1 MTSASKL
8 AAATVLAIACLALNG
23 ATASAEW
30 FADAYAGGTLTTDH
44 DVEIRDAA
52 GRSTFQDVEFRT
64 GLAYGL
70 RVGRYFDAAPFVGL
84 AVDYYNF
91 SADIGGRSFHR
102 DGCSLVGGCVS
113 GPDRVGRL
121 SIDAMALSLDLLL
134 RLPLFKTAEEPHGV
148 LQPYV
153 SAGVPVF
160 MTTVTPRTSSKF
172 RNHEDATEFSFGY
185 KAAAGV
191 SVRVYKNLHL
201 FGEYRFTHTDVD
213 EHDLRSSIAGK
224 ASLDTELNTHAA
236 LIGLSVRW

>member
-8 AAATVLAIACLALNG
+8 VASTVFALTCLALTG
-23 ATASAEW
+23 TPACAEW
-30 FADAYAGGTLTTDH
+30 LADVYAGGTLTTDR
-44 DVEIRDAA
+44 DVKVTDAA
-52 GRSTFQDVEFRT
+52 GRSTFEDVEFRK

-70 RVGRYFDAAPFVGL
+70 RVGRYFDAVPFVGL

-91 SADIGGRSFHR
+91 SADVGGQAFRR
-102 DGCSLVGGCVS
+102 EGCSLVGGCVN
-113 GPDRVGRL
+113 GADRLGRL

-153 SAGVPVF
+153 SAGLPVF
-160 MTTVTPRTSSKF
+160 MTTITPRTTSKF
-172 RNHEDATEFSFGY
+172 RNHQDATEFSFGY

-191 SVRVYKNLHL
+191 SVRVYKNLRL
-201 FGEYRFTHTDVD
+201 FGEYRYTHTEVD
-213 EHDLRSSIAGK
+213 EDDLRSSVAGK
-224 ASLDTELNTHAA
+224 ASFDTELNTHAA

>member
-1 MTSASKL
+1 MTSASKFI
-8 AAATVLAIACLALNG
+8 AAVVLAITCLALNG

-30 FADAYAGGTLTTDH
+30 LADVYAGGKLTTDH

-70 RVGRYFDAAPFVGL
+70 RVGRYFDAVPFVGL

-91 SADIGGRSFHR
+91 SADIGGRSFRR
-102 DGCSLVGGCVS
+102 DGCSLVGGCAS
-113 GPDRVGRL
+113 RPDRVGRL
-121 SIDAMALSLDLLL
+121 AIDTMALSLDLLL

-160 MTTVTPRTSSKF
+160 LTTVTPRTTSKF

-213 EHDLRSSIAGK
+213 ENDLRSAVAGK
-224 ASLDTELNTHAA
+224 ASFDTELNTHAA

>member
-8 AAATVLAIACLALNG
+8 IAATLVAITCLALPG

-30 FADAYAGGTLTTDH
+30 FADVYAGGTLTTDH
-44 DVEIRDAA
+44 DVEIGDAA
-52 GRSTFQDVEFRT
+52 GRSTFHDVEFRT

-70 RVGRYFDAAPFVGL
+70 RVGRYFDAVPFVGL
-84 AVDYYNF
+84 ALDYYNF

-102 DGCSLVGGCVS
+102 TGCSLVGGCVR

-121 SIDAMALSLDLLL
+121 AIDAMALSLDLML
-134 RLPLFKTAEEPHGV
+134 RLPLFKTAEEPHGIV
-148 LQPYV
+148 QPYLT
-153 SAGVPVF
+153 AGVPVF
-160 MTTVTPRTSSKF
+160 LTTVTPRTSSKF
-172 RNHEDATEFSFGY
+172 RNHEDASEISFGY
-185 KAAAGV
+185 KAGAGL
-191 SVRVYKNLHL
+191 SVAVYKNLRL
-201 FGEYRFTHTDVD
+201 FGEYRFTHSEVD